1 MAASKSAGG
10 GYQSQP
16 VNFQQ
21 PGMFSP
27 SGGSNMGSNYGRSRA
42 EADYRFQQRP
52 EYRRPGPVRPGRP
65 GGFGGGGF
73 QSFPGYTPP
82 SPPSSQPAP
91 SPFQQP
97 ARNSFADLYGQ
108 PRSTPT
114 GGYNPMQDMYGSFG
128 QVQQPM
134 PGYFDRYNILGGY
147 TPGGGQPAP
156 YQPPAQFN
164 PVYTPRPDPGS
175 GGSSPSAP
183 TAPGSDY
190 QAGLTYSDSTGPTGY
205 YPGPT
210 PGDYQAPPS
219 ATIPDN
225 ASDYGADV
233 LGRAAEAGVPPEVI
247 VAQDQQQQDPSSNPE
262 VNIGT
267 FDPTA
272 PQGGAPTPPSAQPV
286 ATQPVTT
293 GPQQPVQNTGM
304 PGMTAPAPPGGFPS
318 GGFSPGGYYPSSP
331 QNRFGNRGRG
341 FAPIL
346 NYSPRRYFRGY

>member
-1 MAASKSAGG
+1 MGASKSAGG
-10 GYQSQP
+10 GYRSQP

-21 PGMFSP
+21 TGMFSP
-27 SGGSNMGSNYGRSRA
+27 GGGSNMGGNYGPPRA

-52 EYRRPGPVRPGRP
+52 PYRRPGPVRPGGS

-73 QSFPGYTPP
+73 QGFPGYNPP

-91 SPFQQP
+91 SPFQRP

-114 GGYNPMQDMYGSFG
+114 GGYNPMRDMYGSFN

-134 PGYFDRYNILGGY
+134 PGYFDRYNIPGGY
-147 TPGGGQPAP
+147 TPRGGQPAP
-156 YQPPAQFN
+156 ATPPTSFN
-164 PVYTPRPDPGS
+164 PVYTPRPDPS
-175 GGSSPSAP
+175 YGGNPSAP

-210 PGDYQAPPS
+210 PSETTPS
-219 ATIPDN
+219 PTTTYPDHTT
-225 ASDYGADV
+225 DYGASV
-233 LGRAAEAGVPPEVI
+233 LDRAAEAGVPPEVI
-247 VAQDQQQQDPSSNPE
+247 VAQDQQQQDPNSNPE

-286 ATQPVTT
+286 ATQPVTS
-293 GPQQPVQNTGM
+293 GQPTRPPYQPPN
-304 PGMTAPAPPGGFPS
+304 PASGPPGGVAS
-318 GGFSPGGYYPSSP
+318 DGFSPGKYYPSSP
-331 QNRFGNRGRG
+331 QNSFGYHARG

-346 NYSPRRYFRGY
+346 NYSPRRNLRGY